1 MVVSSVDLS
10 DDRPIGMFDSGL
22 GGLTVARS
30 VIDLVPNERLV
41 YFADTGRFPYGPR
54 PAEEVRRFAV
64 EIAKYLAGQ
73 DVKVLVVACNTATA
87 AALDDVREAVDVPVI
102 GVIDPAVRAA
112 IRATRNDRVGLI
124 GTVGTVASGSYE
136 LAMDRLDPTGRIQM
150 VSQACPQFV
159 EFVER
164 GDTTSPELLS
174 AAERYLA
181 LLKVSGIDTLILGCT
196 HYPLLRGALHHVM
209 GPEVLLVSSAD
220 ETASDVYEILTTRG
234 LLRRSPV
241 PPEHRFE
248 SSGDPDRFATLL
260 TRFLGEGMHA
270 AERVVLEPTKGSAWS

>member
-1 MVVSSVDLS
+1 MVVSSGDLS

-136 LAMDRLDPTGRIQM
+136 RALDRLDPTGRIQM

-196 HYPLLRGALHHVM
+196 HYPLLRGALHLVM

-220 ETASDVYEILTTRG
+220 ETASDVYEILTSRG

-241 PPEHRFE
+241 SPEHRFE

-260 TRFLGEGMHA
+260 TRFLGEGMQA

>member
-1 MVVSSVDLS
+1 MVVSSAELS
-10 DDRPIGMFDSGL
+10 DGRPIGMFDSGL
-22 GGLTVARS
+22 GGLTVARA
-30 VIDLVPNERLV
+30 VMDMLPNERLV

-64 EIAKYLAGQ
+64 EIARYLAGH
-73 DVKVLVVACNTATA
+73 DVKMLVVACNTATS
-87 AALDDVREAVDVPVI
+87 AALDDVRDAVEVPVI

-112 IRATRNDRVGLI
+112 VRATRNDRVGLI

-136 LAMDRLDPTGRIQM
+136 RALDRLDQTGRIQM

-164 GDTTSPELLS
+164 GDTTSPDLLS
-174 AAERYLA
+174 TAERYLA

-209 GPEVLLVSSAD
+209 GPPVLLVSSAD
-220 ETASDVYEILTTRG
+220 ETASDMYEILTSRG
-234 LLRRSPV
+234 LLRRSPA

-260 TRFLGEGMHA
+260 TRFLGEGMQA
-270 AERVVLEPTKGSAWS
+270 AHRVVLEPTKGPAWS